1 MAVEH
6 TREHAKSLTVANS
19 AILWNALDITRQKY
33 RHSQSKE
40 VRFRSPATAITVS
53 DAQSMTARTRFLC
66 TGVSK
71 GSQNRGSTWLC
82 GRCGRIYD
90 CREGSRR
97 LPMRHSSE
105 PNDVA
110 LCTASHMPEAG
121 NAGAAGDQAPS
132 NTTRFPPPPS
142 ATTADLPVR
151 RMEAWKAWKHHM
163 A

>member
-6 TREHAKSLTVANS
+6 TREHAKSLTVANR

-71 GSQNRGSTWLC
+71 GLQNRGSTWFC

-97 LPMRHSSE
+97 LPLRHGSE

-110 LCTASHMPEAG
+110 LCTASHMPE
-121 NAGAAGDQAPS
+121 APS

-142 ATTADLPVR
+142 ATTADLSVR
-151 RMEAWKAWKHHM
+151 RMEAWKAWKHHL